1 MAELPDWLAALRAA
15 QDRLAA
21 TAAGIGPDRLALR
34 SYAQKWTVADVAGHL
49 GGQVEIFELFL
60 TAGRTGGDPPEQDA
74 LVAIRDRWNAL
85 RPARKLAD
93 GVDAAERLVAWLE
106 GVPATG
112 RDTFRLT
119 LFGVELDLAALVALR
134 LAELILHTWDI
145 AVALDP
151 AATLPPDAVQLLV
164 DTLPRRAAAA
174 GTPVPG
180 GRPVEIVTAEPRRTY
195 HAELEPAVRLTPR
208 DAVTADATV
217 VRMPAEAFL
226 RLIAGRL
233 DPEHTPLGVD
243 TGAELDQL
251 RQAFPGF

>member
-34 SYAQKWTVADVAGHL
+34 SYADEWTVAEVAGHL
-49 GGQVEIFELFL
+49 GGQVEIFELFR
-60 TAGRTGGDPPEQDA
+60 TAGRTGGDPPDDDA
-74 LVAIRDRWNAL
+74 LVAVRDRWNGL
-85 RPARKLAD
+85 RPARQLAD
-93 GVDAAERLVAWLE
+93 GVAAAERLVAWLE
-106 GVPATG
+106 EVPESEA
-112 RDTFRLT
+112 FRLT

-134 LAELILHTWDI
+134 LAELVLHTWDI

-151 AATLPPDAVQLLV
+151 AATLPPDAVELLV

-180 GRPVEIVTAEPRRTY
+180 GRPVEIVTTDPPRTY
-195 HAELEPAVRLTPR
+195 RVELEPAVRLTPR
-208 DAVTADATV
+208 DEVTPDATV
-217 VRMPAEAFL
+217 LRMPAEAFL

-233 DPEHTPLGVD
+233 DPQHTPLGVD
-243 TGAELDQL
+243 TGPELDQL